1 MYKSKLA
8 QPDSRKHDLSKGVTM
23 ARVLLGVKQMNT
35 PARAEKVKALLMSL
49 EGVNKVEAGADEQAT
64 ITYNEEVISVMDLI
78 RALGEKGL
86 QAGME

>member
-1 MYKSKLA
+1 
-8 QPDSRKHDLSKGVTM
+8 M

-35 PARAEKVKALLMSL
+35 PARADKVKALLMSL

-64 ITYNEEVISVMDLI
+64 INYDEEVISVMDLI

>member
-1 MYKSKLA
+1 
-8 QPDSRKHDLSKGVTM
+8 M

-35 PARAEKVKALLMSL
+35 PARADKVKALLMSL
-49 EGVNKVEAGADEQAT
+49 EGVQKVEAGADEQAT
-64 ITYNEEVISVMDLI
+64 INYNEDMISVMDLI

>member
-1 MYKSKLA
+1 
-8 QPDSRKHDLSKGVTM
+8 M

-49 EGVNKVEAGADEQAT
+49 EGVNNVEAGADEQAT

>member
-1 MYKSKLA
+1 
-8 QPDSRKHDLSKGVTM
+8 M

-35 PARAEKVKALLMSL
+35 PARADKVKALLMSL
-49 EGVNKVEAGADEQAT
+49 EGVSKVEAGADEQAT
-64 ITYNEEVISVMDLI
+64 IDYNEEVISVMDLI

>member
-1 MYKSKLA
+1 
-8 QPDSRKHDLSKGVTM
+8 M

>member
-1 MYKSKLA
+1 
-8 QPDSRKHDLSKGVTM
+8 M

-35 PARAEKVKALLMSL
+35 PARADKVKALLMSL
-49 EGVNKVEAGADEQAT
+49 EGVNRVEAGADEQAT
-64 ITYNEEVISVMDLI
+64 INYDEDVISVMDLI